1 MLATQFGSS
10 WEQRLQGTGHP
21 VSSRLLGLPP
31 VVITRT
37 AIQLFPAVSAYMVG
51 SHCPVS
57 SHGALQSF

>member
-10 WEQRLQGTGHP
+10 WEKQLRGTGHP

-37 AIQLFPAVSAYMVG
+37 AIQLFPAVSAYMLG